1 MLSKEPVRIRRDW
14 EAGVMAHCDL
24 CDRWDMTVPHA
35 DGGRIC
41 AACCDSEF
49 LSDWENY
56 ARSLAT
62 ELLSLREQL
71 AELKA
76 LEPFGYI
83 DAVHNWNYINLKS
96 ELNTVAFISKT
107 PDELVR
113 PDYGMPLFT
122 AAKPAED

>member
-1 MLSKEPVRIRRDW
+1 MLSKDRVDSFIRKPLD
-14 EAGVMAHCDL
+14 AGL
-24 CDRWDMTVPHA
+24 TR
-35 DGGRIC
+35 
-41 AACCDSEF
+41 SEQM
-49 LSDWENY
+49 EM
-56 ARSLAT
+56 AT

-107 PDELVR
+107 PDGLVR

>member
-1 MLSKEPVRIRRDW
+1 MLSEEQINSAMLSSLEGFSFSV
-14 EAGVMAHCDL
+14 V
-24 CDRWDMTVPHA
+24 
-35 DGGRIC
+35 
-41 AACCDSEF
+41 DSLEF
-49 LSDWENY
+49 ELSRKLTASEQQEVFVIVER
-56 ARSLAT
+56 AVSEST
-62 ELLSLREQL
+62 SLREQL

-107 PDELVR
+107 PDGLIR

>member
-1 MLSKEPVRIRRDW
+1 MLSKEQLEKISNPGPVDI
-14 EAGVMAHCDL
+14 
-24 CDRWDMTVPHA
+24 
-35 DGGRIC
+35 GGAQNPIVT
-41 AACCDSEF
+41 EM
-49 LSDWENY
+49 
-56 ARSLAT
+56 AT

-83 DAVHNWNYINLKS
+83 DAVHNWNYISLKS

-107 PDELVR
+107 PDGLIR